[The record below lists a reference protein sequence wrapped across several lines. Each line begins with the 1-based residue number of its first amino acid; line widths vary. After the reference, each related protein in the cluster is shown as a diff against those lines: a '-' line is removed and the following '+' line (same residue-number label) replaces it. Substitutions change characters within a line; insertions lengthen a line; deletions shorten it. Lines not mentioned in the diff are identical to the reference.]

1 MASPGSAG
9 CVSFRSAFLYPDDVA
24 LLARRAWLND
34 SVLGLWCEAVEA
46 GAATDPALA
55 REIEALRRAVRLGTA
70 APPADLE
77 ARALGEVRRA
87 VRLRSGWLAGAI
99 FFTVFPLTFMYS
111 GGKMSF
117 LMFRDAPA
125 TAILS
130 LVAAGAMWVLFARTA
145 RAVR

>member
-1 MASPGSAG
+1 MTASSVHPDVLRDLAPLYAAGEASAA
-9 CVSFRSAFLYPDDVA
+9 SAA
-24 LLARRAWLND
+24 L
-34 SVLGLWCEAVEA
+34 VEA
-46 GAATDPALA
+46 GATTDPALA

-87 VRLRSGWLAGAI
+87 VRRRSGWLAGAI
-99 FFTVFPLTFMYS
+99 FFTAFPLTFMYS
-111 GGKMSF
+111 AGKMSF
-117 LMFRDAPA
+117 FMLRDAPA
-125 TAILS
+125 PAILS

>member
-1 MASPGSAG
+1 MTASSVHPDVLRDLAPLYAAGEASAA
-9 CVSFRSAFLYPDDVA
+9 SAA
-24 LLARRAWLND
+24 L
-34 SVLGLWCEAVEA
+34 VEA

-87 VRLRSGWLAGAI
+87 VRRRSGWLAGAI
-99 FFTVFPLTFMYS
+99 FFTVFPLTFLYS
-111 GGKMSF
+111 GGRMSF
-117 LMFRDAPA
+117 FMFRDAPA
-125 TAILS
+125 PAILS
-130 LVAAGAMWVLFARTA
+130 LVAAGVMWVLFARTA